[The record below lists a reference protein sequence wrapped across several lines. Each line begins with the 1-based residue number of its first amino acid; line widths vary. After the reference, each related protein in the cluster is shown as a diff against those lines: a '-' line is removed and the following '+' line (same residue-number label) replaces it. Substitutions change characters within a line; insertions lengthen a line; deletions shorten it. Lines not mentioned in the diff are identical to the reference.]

1 VLPITLRTG
10 ERWGACWY
18 RPHAARGVAVTVIG
32 RILPWFAV
40 TLLVATLIML
50 FAVRRLVIDPVTS
63 LAAAAGRVE
72 GGDLSARAVEPAR
85 NDELASLVRGFNA
98 MAAQVEHFSA
108 SLEREVEVATDQ
120 ARRAETAAMTQ
131 RRLAATGE
139 LAAGIAHEI
148 NNPLGGLL
156 NAMERLER
164 QDLTLE
170 RRKEYV
176 ALVRSGLGRIR
187 ETVGRLLRLTP
198 RAPEVGQVYLAGP
211 IGDALGLVRHRALL
225 QSVRFVLADGHGA
238 ARDAFARDG
247 RPGEVSGEGSDGD
260 VAGALALWRDLPP
273 VRGAANELGQAVLNL
288 LVNALDALEARS
300 SGEVRIEL
308 AEAPGVQRITVS
320 DDGPGVDEET
330 LARAADPFFTTKEQ
344 GRGTGLG
351 LAIVHH
357 VANAHG
363 GRVLLW
369 SRPGRGFRVELE
381 LPVAGPASTEL
392 GDGNE
397 AGDA

>member
-1 VLPITLRTG
+1 
-10 ERWGACWY
+10 
-18 RPHAARGVAVTVIG
+18 
-32 RILPWFAV
+32 
-40 TLLVATLIML
+40 
-50 FAVRRLVIDPVTS
+50 
-63 LAAAAGRVE
+63 
-72 GGDLSARAVEPAR
+72 
-85 NDELASLVRGFNA
+85 
-98 MAAQVEHFSA
+98 
-108 SLEREVEVATDQ
+108 
-120 ARRAETAAMTQ
+120 
-131 RRLAATGE
+131 
-139 LAAGIAHEI
+139 
-148 NNPLGGLL
+148 
-156 NAMERLER
+156 
-164 QDLTLE
+164 
-170 RRKEYV
+170 
-176 ALVRSGLGRIR
+176 
-187 ETVGRLLRLTP
+187 
-198 RAPEVGQVYLAGP
+198 
-211 IGDALGLVRHRALL
+211 
-225 QSVRFVLADGHGA
+225 
-238 ARDAFARDG
+238 
-247 RPGEVSGEGSDGD
+247 VSGEGSDGD